1 MKMNNKVI
9 ALTASQTPVKR
20 RVEIDFVDPAPVDS
34 AADLFPGSRTEVELT
49 TLISR
54 LMQGEDPE
62 ALKREYGSELLEE
75 AISVLESR
83 I

>member
-1 MKMNNKVI
+1 MKMNNKVT
-9 ALTASQTPVKR
+9 ALTASQTLVKR
-20 RVEIDFVDPAPVDS
+20 RVEIDLVDPPAVAPP
-34 AADLFPGSRTEVELT
+34 ADLFPGSRTNVELSM
-49 TLISR
+49 LMSR

-62 ALKREYGSELLEE
+62 ALRREYGSELLEE